1 MDKAGRLS
9 LDISR
14 QPPVHLVNYIPLV
27 PRRTLS
33 PSFKCLGVDWMEG
46 LLWFSR

>member
-14 QPPVHLVNYIPLV
+14 QTPGLVNYIPLV

-46 LLWFSR
+46 LLWFSG

>member
-14 QPPVHLVNYIPLV
+14 QTPGLVNYIPSFSTQEDPESILQV
-27 PRRTLS
+27 P
-33 PSFKCLGVDWMEG
+33 GGG
-46 LLWFSR
+46 LDGGLA

>member
-14 QPPVHLVNYIPLV
+14 QPPGLVNYIPLV
-27 PRRTLS
+27 ARRTLS
-33 PSFKCLGVDWMEG
+33 PSFKCLGVDWREV
-46 LLWFSR
+46 LLWFSC